1 MSKIR
6 VKKEHTLGL
15 EQALKDAEQLALMLA
30 DRFDAKYQWNGNM
43 LEFHRTGVK
52 GFLDVTE
59 TTLEIYVELALL
71 MRPFKSVVERE
82 IHTYLEKEL
91 R

>member
-1 MSKIR
+1 
-6 VKKEHTLGL
+6 
-15 EQALKDAEQLALMLA
+15 
-30 DRFDAKYQWNGNM
+30 
-43 LEFHRTGVK
+43 VK

-59 TTLEIYVELALL
+59 DTLEVYVELALL

-82 IHTYLEKEL
+82 IHAYFEKEL